1 MLRRHQR
8 SHAATRKHRRGSAG
22 GRAERAPSWE
32 QELIMGFSEFLGN
45 AKIVTAL
52 RGALR
57 NNRVPQALL
66 FTGPRGV
73 GKVTLARMFAQTAN
87 CESLADDFCGE
98 CSTCLR
104 IAELADPQRLIEQG
118 LVERGES
125 ADAAMVERTP
135 LILQTHP
142 DVWLLVPDPV
152 RLKTPVARPLLRVGQ
167 LRAVQRAA
175 YFQPMGRRR
184 VFILDGAETM
194 RWDVANVFLK
204 ILEEPP
210 GSATLILTA
219 PSPYALLPTIVSRC
233 LQFHFA
239 PLPQAAVEKILK
251 EKTDRKPAE
260 IKLAAQLA
268 EGSPG
273 LAIEMHVDAAA
284 QRRRNALRILERAA
298 QGQGFAQL
306 FSDTSAL
313 AKDRDSSFEDHIGVF
328 YGLLTDLLELTSKV
342 KEPVLRNAPLANE
355 LESLGKS
362 VDTAWVLRAIAGF
375 DELYA
380 GARRNLNRQLG
391 LDALAASLAPVL
403 SRASELRA

>member
-1 MLRRHQR
+1 
-8 SHAATRKHRRGSAG
+8 
-22 GRAERAPSWE
+22 
-32 QELIMGFSEFLGN
+32 MGLSEFLGN
-45 AKIVTAL
+45 ERIVTAL

-57 NNRVPQALL
+57 SERVPHALL

-73 GKVTLARMFAQTAN
+73 GKFTLARMFAQAAN
-87 CESLADDFCGE
+87 CERLTDDLCGE
-98 CSTCLR
+98 CATCQR
-104 IAELADPQRLIEQG
+104 ISQLADPQTLLEQG
-118 LVERGES
+118 LAERGES
-125 ADAAMVERTP
+125 ADAPTVERMP
-135 LILQTHP
+135 LILQSHP
-142 DVWLLVPDPV
+142 DVWALVPDPV
-152 RLKTPVARPLLRVGQ
+152 RLKSPVARPMLRVGQ

-273 LAIEMHVDAAA
+273 LAMEMDVDAAA
-284 QRRRNALRILERAA
+284 QRRRGALRILERAA

-313 AKDRDSSFEDHIGVF
+313 AKDRDSSFEDQISVF

-342 KEPVLRNAPLANE
+342 KEPVLRNAPLAKE

-362 VDTAWVLRAIAGF
+362 VDSAWVLRAIAGF

-391 LDALAASLAPVL
+391 LDALAASLAPAL
-403 SRASELRA
+403 SRASEPRP

>member
-1 MLRRHQR
+1 
-8 SHAATRKHRRGSAG
+8 
-22 GRAERAPSWE
+22 
-32 QELIMGFSEFLGN
+32 MGFQEFLGN
-45 AKIVTAL
+45 ERIVAAL

-57 NNRVPQALL
+57 TKRVPHALL

-73 GKVTLARMFAQTAN
+73 GKFTLARMFAQAAN
-87 CESLADDFCGE
+87 CERVTDDFCGE
-98 CSTCLR
+98 CPTCHR
-104 IAELADPQRLIEQG
+104 ISLLANPQTLVEQG

-125 ADAAMVERTP
+125 AEAATVERVP

-142 DVWLLVPDPV
+142 DVWALVPDPV
-152 RLKTPVARPLLRVGQ
+152 RLKSPVARPMLRVGQ

-239 PLPQAAVEKILK
+239 PLPQPAVEKILK
-251 EKTDRKPAE
+251 EKTNRKPAE

-268 EGSPG
+268 EGRPG
-273 LAIEMHVDAAA
+273 LAIEMDVDAAA
-284 QRRRNALRILERAA
+284 QRRRNTLRILERAA
-298 QGQGFAQL
+298 HGQGFAQL

-313 AKDRDSSFEDHIGVF
+313 AKDRDSSFEDQLGVF
-328 YGLLTDLLELTSKV
+328 YGLLTDLLEITSKV
-342 KEPVLRNAPLANE
+342 KEPVLRNAPLAIE
-355 LESLGKS
+355 LQLLGKT
-362 VDTAWVLRAIAGF
+362 VDSAWVRRAIAGF
-375 DELYA
+375 DEIYA

-391 LDALAASLAPVL
+391 LDALAASLSPSVSRRPAPDA
-403 SRASELRA
+403 RR

>member
-1 MLRRHQR
+1 
-8 SHAATRKHRRGSAG
+8 
-22 GRAERAPSWE
+22 
-32 QELIMGFSEFLGN
+32 MGLSEFLGN
-45 AKIVTAL
+45 ERIVTAL

-57 NNRVPQALL
+57 TKRVPHALL
-66 FTGPRGV
+66 FTGARGV
-73 GKVTLARMFAQTAN
+73 GKFTLARMFAQAAN
-87 CESLADDFCGE
+87 CERLTDDFCGE
-98 CSTCLR
+98 CSTCRR
-104 IAELADPQRLIEQG
+104 IAQLADPQTLLEQG

-125 ADAAMVERTP
+125 ADAATVERVP
-135 LILQTHP
+135 LILQSHP
-142 DVWLLVPDPV
+142 DVWALVPDPV
-152 RLKTPVARPLLRVGQ
+152 RLKSPVARPMLRVGQ

-233 LQFHFA
+233 MQFHFA

-273 LAIEMHVDAAA
+273 LAIEMDVDAAA
-284 QRRRNALRILERAA
+284 QRRRNALRILTRAA

-313 AKDRDSSFEDHIGVF
+313 AKDRDSSFEDQIGVF
-328 YGLLTDLLELTSKV
+328 YGLLTDLLEITSKV
-342 KEPVLRNAPLANE
+342 KEPVLRNAQLAKE
-355 LESLGKS
+355 LESLGES
-362 VDTAWVLRAIAGF
+362 VDSAWVLRAIAGF

-391 LDALAASLAPVL
+391 LDALAASLAPAVP
-403 SRASELRA
+403 RAAAPHPDQP